1 MKSDWNPEMLK
12 AFEMIM
18 KIDHTFKKV
27 YDQIGLPK
35 NRTMKKGFQSLA
47 KIIIGQQISTN
58 VANNIHNKL
67 MIDDALNEN
76 KILSLSVID
85 LKKYG
90 LSSQKSFYLKNL
102 AELIH
107 KKEINLNTLNKL
119 SSEEISVAKNIHN
132 KLMKDDVLNKNK
144 ILSLSVIDLKKY
156 GLSSQKS
163 FYLKNLAELIHKKEI
178 NLNTLNKLSS
188 EEISDTLIKIKGVG
202 KWTINNYKIFVLQ
215 EINAWPSADL
225 ALQEAVK
232 IIKKVQLRPN
242 ESEMEKLGNQWEPY
256 RTAAALF
263 LWHFYNKVKV
273 EKINIQI

>member
-1 MKSDWNPEMLK
+1 MKSNWNPDPLK
-12 AFEMIM
+12 AFEMII

-27 YDQIGLPK
+27 YDQIGPPK

-58 VANNIHNKL
+58 VADTIYNKL
-67 MIDDALNEN
+67 MIDDILNEN
-76 KILSLSVID
+76 RLLSLSVND

-107 KKEINLNTLNKL
+107 KKELNLNTLNKL
-119 SSEEISVAKNIHN
+119 SSEEINNS
-132 KLMKDDVLNKNK
+132 
-144 ILSLSVIDLKKY
+144 
-156 GLSSQKS
+156 
-163 FYLKNLAELIHKKEI
+163 
-178 NLNTLNKLSS
+178 
-188 EEISDTLIKIKGVG
+188 LIKIKGVG

-215 EINAWPSADL
+215 DINAWPSADL

-232 IIKKVQLRPN
+232 IIKKFQLRPN
-242 ESEMEKLGNQWEPY
+242 ENEMEKLGNQWEPY